1 MKLSVIDLSSTG
13 VSTVIAEC
21 DKATGIF
28 ETVYKDR
35 INIAITEYFD
45 GHRISARGIEKIID
59 ALISAR
65 STVKAMG
72 ADECYVI
79 STAALRNVDNLSEVA
94 EKVRMRTGIVINH
107 LDGKTEAYCDL
118 VSNRK
123 YAAYDRVVLID
134 VGGGSVELCD
144 FSKDRR
150 SEMICLDFGPLK
162 LRNKYVAD
170 IYPTKDEAKQIKKF
184 LRKKCD
190 DADVPK
196 KKKFSTAVL
205 VGSINDAI
213 NAVYR
218 EFCEKKRLSGEFAYD
233 AYKQFV
239 DFLSESPDRT
249 RLIMKAAPEKIN
261 VLPVAALIL
270 KELLKRF
277 KPDNILISDCGVKEG
292 YLLLVATGAENAV
305 PVDLAA
311 PVPSYAPVAP
321 PEKKKTDKSGKK
333 NGASAAKPKD
343 GKKSKSGGSKAA
355 KPGKKPTAANKKSA
369 ATDGGDADGKARS
382 KSAKNKP
389 TDNAAADKAP
399 ADVGGKRARAIS
411 KYAP

>member
-13 VSTVIAEC
+13 VSTVIAEG
-21 DKATGIF
+21 DKTTGIF

-35 INIAITEYFD
+35 ANIAITEYMD
-45 GHRISARGIEKIID
+45 GRGISARGIEKIID

-79 STAALRNVDNLSEVA
+79 STAALRNVDNLAEVA

-123 YAAYDRVVLID
+123 YSAYDRVVLID

-144 FSKDRR
+144 FSKERR

-162 LRNKYVAD
+162 LRNKYVGD

-190 DADVPK
+190 DAGVPK
-196 KKKFSTAVL
+196 KKDFSTAVL

-218 EFCEKKRLSGEFAYD
+218 EYCDKMRLGGEFCYD
-233 AYKQFV
+233 VYKQFV
-239 DFLSESPDRT
+239 DFLLTSPDRT

-277 KPDNILISDCGVKEG
+277 KLDNILISDCGVKEG
-292 YLLLVATGAENAV
+292 YLILVATGAENAV

-311 PVPSYAPVAP
+311 SVPNYAPVAP
-321 PEKKKTDKSGKK
+321 PEKKKSDKPSGKK
-333 NGASAAKPKD
+333 G
-343 GKKSKSGGSKAA
+343 GKTEKSKSGKPPESGKKKTAA
-355 KPGKKPTAANKKSA
+355 EKTSSGKGKKPPQGKAEKP
-369 ATDGGDADGKARS
+369 DGKAQGGAK
-382 KSAKNKP
+382 KSG
-389 TDNAAADKAP
+389 D
-399 ADVGGKRARAIS
+399 GK
-411 KYAP
+411 

>member
-13 VSTVIAEC
+13 VSTVIAEG
-21 DKATGIF
+21 DKTTGIF

-35 INIAITEYFD
+35 ANIAITEYMD
-45 GHRISARGIEKIID
+45 GRGISARGIEKIID

-79 STAALRNVDNLSEVA
+79 STAALRNVDNLAEVA

-123 YAAYDRVVLID
+123 YSAYDRVVLID

-144 FSKDRR
+144 FSKERR

-162 LRNKYVAD
+162 LRNKYVGD

-190 DADVPK
+190 DAGVPK
-196 KKKFSTAVL
+196 KKDFSTAVL

-213 NAVYR
+213 DAVYR
-218 EFCEKKRLSGEFAYD
+218 EYCDKMRLGGEFCYD
-233 AYKQFV
+233 VYKQFV
-239 DFLSESPDRT
+239 DFLLTSPDRT

-277 KPDNILISDCGVKEG
+277 KLDNILISDCGVKEG
-292 YLLLVATGAENAV
+292 YLILVATGAENAV

-311 PVPSYAPVAP
+311 SVPNYAPVAP
-321 PEKKKTDKSGKK
+321 PEKKKSDKPSGKK
-333 NGASAAKPKD
+333 D
-343 GKKSKSGGSKAA
+343 GKTEKSKGGKPSESGKKKTAAEKAA
-355 KPGKKPTAANKKSA
+355 SGKGKKPPQGKAEKPGGKAQGGAKKS
-369 ATDGGDADGKARS
+369 GDGK
-382 KSAKNKP
+382 
-389 TDNAAADKAP
+389 
-399 ADVGGKRARAIS
+399 
-411 KYAP
+411 

>member
-13 VSTVIAEC
+13 VSTVIAEG
-21 DKATGIF
+21 DKTTGIF

-35 INIAITEYFD
+35 ANIAITEYMD
-45 GHRISARGIEKIID
+45 GRGISARGIEKIID

-79 STAALRNVDNLSEVA
+79 STAALRNVDNLAEVA

-123 YAAYDRVVLID
+123 YSAYDRVVLID

-144 FSKDRR
+144 FSKERR

-162 LRNKYVAD
+162 LRNKYVGD

-184 LRKKCD
+184 LRKKCN
-190 DADVPK
+190 DAGVPK
-196 KKKFSTAVL
+196 KKDFSTAVL

-218 EFCEKKRLSGEFAYD
+218 EYCDKMRLGGEFCYD
-233 AYKQFV
+233 VYKQFV
-239 DFLSESPDRT
+239 DFLLTSPDRT

-277 KPDNILISDCGVKEG
+277 KLDNILISDCGVKEG
-292 YLLLVATGAENAV
+292 YLILVATGAENAV

-311 PVPSYAPVAP
+311 SVPNYAPVAP
-321 PEKKKTDKSGKK
+321 PEKKKSDKPSGKK
-333 NGASAAKPKD
+333 D
-343 GKKSKSGGSKAA
+343 GKTEKSKSGKPSESGKKKTAA
-355 KPGKKPTAANKKSA
+355 EKTSSGKGKKPPQGKAEKP
-369 ATDGGDADGKARS
+369 DGKAQS
-382 KSAKNKP
+382 GAKKSG
-389 TDNAAADKAP
+389 D
-399 ADVGGKRARAIS
+399 GK
-411 KYAP
+411 

>member
-13 VSTVIAEC
+13 VSTVIAEG
-21 DKATGIF
+21 DKTTGIF

-35 INIAITEYFD
+35 ANIAITEYMD
-45 GHRISARGIEKIID
+45 GRGISARGIEKIID

-79 STAALRNVDNLSEVA
+79 STAALRNVDNLAEVA

-123 YAAYDRVVLID
+123 YSAYDRVVLID

-144 FSKDRR
+144 FFKERR

-162 LRNKYVAD
+162 LRNKYVSD

-190 DADVPK
+190 DAGVPK
-196 KKKFSTAVL
+196 KKDFSTAVL

-218 EFCEKKRLSGEFAYD
+218 EYCDKMRLGGEFCYD
-233 AYKQFV
+233 VYKQFV
-239 DFLSESPDRT
+239 DFLLTSPDRT

-277 KPDNILISDCGVKEG
+277 KLDNILISDCGVKEG
-292 YLLLVATGAENAV
+292 YLILVATGAENAV

-311 PVPSYAPVAP
+311 SVPNYAPVAP
-321 PEKKKTDKSGKK
+321 PEKKKSDKPSGKK
-333 NGASAAKPKD
+333 D
-343 GKKSKSGGSKAA
+343 GKTEKSKSGKPSESGKKKTAA
-355 KPGKKPTAANKKSA
+355 EKTSAGNGKKPPRGKAEKP
-369 ATDGGDADGKARS
+369 DGKAQGGAK
-382 KSAKNKP
+382 KSG
-389 TDNAAADKAP
+389 D
-399 ADVGGKRARAIS
+399 GK
-411 KYAP
+411 

>member
-13 VSTVIAEC
+13 VSTVIAEG
-21 DKATGIF
+21 DKTTGIF

-35 INIAITEYFD
+35 ANIAITEYMD
-45 GHRISARGIEKIID
+45 GRGISARGIEKIID

-79 STAALRNVDNLSEVA
+79 STAALRNVDNLAEVA

-123 YAAYDRVVLID
+123 YSAYDRVVLID

-144 FSKDRR
+144 FSKERR

-162 LRNKYVAD
+162 LRNKYVGD

-190 DADVPK
+190 DAGVPK
-196 KKKFSTAVL
+196 KKDFSTAVL

-213 NAVYR
+213 DAVYR
-218 EFCEKKRLSGEFAYD
+218 EYCDKMRLGGEFCYD
-233 AYKQFV
+233 VYKQFV
-239 DFLSESPDRT
+239 DFLLTSPDRT

-277 KPDNILISDCGVKEG
+277 KLDNILISDCGVKEG
-292 YLLLVATGAENAV
+292 YLILVATGAENAV

-311 PVPSYAPVAP
+311 SVPNYAPVAP
-321 PEKKKTDKSGKK
+321 SEKKKSDKPSGKK
-333 NGASAAKPKD
+333 D
-343 GKKSKSGGSKAA
+343 GKTEKSKGGKPSESGKKKTAA
-355 KPGKKPTAANKKSA
+355 EKTASGKGKKPPQGKAEKPGGKAQGGAKKS
-369 ATDGGDADGKARS
+369 GDGK
-382 KSAKNKP
+382 
-389 TDNAAADKAP
+389 
-399 ADVGGKRARAIS
+399 
-411 KYAP
+411 